1 MVTTQDAEFV
11 FNDVFFFISFV
22 FYFFV
27 DGGVCMSNDQVLG
40 GQAPKLSRRLEN
52 LRDYLAARD
61 TDKKKQISIP
71 I

>member
-1 MVTTQDAEFV
+1 MQNSFSMT
-11 FNDVFFFISFV
+11 FFFISFV

-27 DGGVCMSNDQVLG
+27 DGDVCMSNDQVLG
-40 GQAPKLSRRLEN
+40 DQAPKLSRRLEN

-61 TDKKKQISIP
+61 TDKKKEISIP